1 MNQEIRQRVERAI
14 TALKQGQLIILTDD
28 AQREHEGDLVGLASF
43 ATTENVNQAL
53 RVGRGVL
60 CAPMSAER
68 AAQLQLP
75 QMVATNTEK
84 FGTQFT
90 VSVDHK
96 GTTTG
101 VSAVD
106 RAQTL
111 RELANLSAQSTDFE
125 RPGHIFP
132 LVAVPDGV
140 LARAGH
146 TEAAVDLAKLA
157 GVPPVAF
164 IIEILDADGRMARE
178 TALADVASSEKLVTL
193 TIAELIAYRQALA
206 ERPNRMGP
214 TIKLPSAYG
223 EFRVTDY
230 TVAGREP
237 DLLIQSTVTTDEVPL
252 VRLHSECLTGEV
264 LGSYRCECG
273 PQLHEALHQI
283 DQQGGAVVYLRQ
295 EGRGIGLAEKLR
307 TYVLQENGYDTFQ
320 ANEHLGHQPDERDY
334 AQAAQILKDAGYQ
347 KVRLL
352 TNNPAKIDDLAKHG
366 IEVVERVPLIVGV
379 NEFNAGYMA
388 TKRDKFSHMI

>member
-84 FGTQFT
+84 FGTQFA

-193 TIAELIAYRQALA
+193 TIAELIAYRQALV

-379 NEFNAGYMA
+379 NEVNAGYMA

>member
-106 RAQTL
+106 RSQTL

-193 TIAELIAYRQALA
+193 TIAELIAYRQALV

-252 VRLHSECLTGEV
+252 VRLHSECLTGEL

-379 NEFNAGYMA
+379 NEVNAGYMA

>member
-60 CAPMSAER
+60 CAPMSVER

-193 TIAELIAYRQALA
+193 TIAELIAYRQALV

-379 NEFNAGYMA
+379 NEVNAGYMA

>member
-178 TALADVASSEKLVTL
+178 KALADVASSEKLVTL
-193 TIAELIAYRQALA
+193 TIAELIAYRQALV

-379 NEFNAGYMA
+379 NEVNAGYMA

>member
-43 ATTENVNQAL
+43 ATTDNVNQAL

-193 TIAELIAYRQALA
+193 TIAELIAYRQALV

-320 ANEHLGHQPDERDY
+320 VNEHLGHQPDERDY

-379 NEFNAGYMA
+379 NEVNAGYMA

>member
-193 TIAELIAYRQALA
+193 TIAELIAYRQALV

-230 TVAGREP
+230 TVADREP
-237 DLLIQSTVTTDEVPL
+237 DLLIQSTVKTDEVPL

-283 DQQGGAVVYLRQ
+283 DQQGGAIVYLRQ

-379 NEFNAGYMA
+379 NEVNAGYMA

>member
-193 TIAELIAYRQALA
+193 TIAELIAYRQALV
-206 ERPNRMGP
+206 EQPNRMGP

-379 NEFNAGYMA
+379 NEVNAGYMA

>member
-43 ATTENVNQAL
+43 ATTENVNRAL

-111 RELANLSAQSTDFE
+111 RELANLSTQSTDFE

-193 TIAELIAYRQALA
+193 TIAELIAYRQALV

-320 ANEHLGHQPDERDY
+320 ANEHLGYQPDERDY

-379 NEFNAGYMA
+379 NEVNAGYMA

>member
-1 MNQEIRQRVERAI
+1 
-14 TALKQGQLIILTDD
+14 
-28 AQREHEGDLVGLASF
+28 
-43 ATTENVNQAL
+43 
-53 RVGRGVL
+53 
-60 CAPMSAER
+60 
-68 AAQLQLP
+68 
-75 QMVATNTEK
+75 
-84 FGTQFT
+84 
-90 VSVDHK
+90 
-96 GTTTG
+96 
-101 VSAVD
+101 
-106 RAQTL
+106 
-111 RELANLSAQSTDFE
+111 
-125 RPGHIFP
+125 
-132 LVAVPDGV
+132 
-140 LARAGH
+140 
-146 TEAAVDLAKLA
+146 
-157 GVPPVAF
+157 
-164 IIEILDADGRMARE
+164 MARE

-193 TIAELIAYRQALA
+193 TIAELIAYRQALV

-379 NEFNAGYMA
+379 NEVNAGYMA

>member
-111 RELANLSAQSTDFE
+111 
-125 RPGHIFP
+125 
-132 LVAVPDGV
+132 
-140 LARAGH
+140 
-146 TEAAVDLAKLA
+146 LA

-193 TIAELIAYRQALA
+193 TIAELIAYRQALV

-334 AQAAQILKDAGYQ
+334 AQAAQILKNAGYQ

-379 NEFNAGYMA
+379 NEVNAGYMA

>member
-60 CAPMSAER
+60 CAPMSVER

-101 VSAVD
+101 VSSVD

-193 TIAELIAYRQALA
+193 TIAELIAYRQALV
-206 ERPNRMGP
+206 EQPNRMGP

-379 NEFNAGYMA
+379 NEVNAGYMA

>member
-193 TIAELIAYRQALA
+193 TIAELIAYRQALV
-206 ERPNRMGP
+206 ERSNRMGP

-379 NEFNAGYMA
+379 NEVNAGYMA

>member
-193 TIAELIAYRQALA
+193 TIAELIAYRQALV

-352 TNNPAKIDDLAKHG
+352 TNNPAKIDDLGKHG

-379 NEFNAGYMA
+379 NEVNAGYMA